1 MKRNKIYILLLSG
14 LLMASCS
21 KEEQPSPTP
30 GGEDALVTVSVAVDG
45 VAKTKSG
52 DGVQSKASET
62 TPTEEENAIK
72 NLTVVFID
80 AARNEVIGHT
90 YKNVTDGETDNNK
103 VTVAL
108 KTGTY
113 KMLVMANTKEV
124 NSFVPADYYDLI
136 ASLPE
141 QGGEKGFVMSNIAR
155 DVEIKSI
162 EGDDKNKNVI
172 SEKVKRV
179 VGRVDLSK
187 LDVNWKD
194 EDLQKIEGLEFHL
207 TQVFLANVRPKS
219 YLFDMT
225 DWKFGADTD
234 NKHPMEIKEG
244 YLCGIE
250 EYFHGGDIAEGNE
263 KDDNLSKGFSPATTI
278 KPDEESHTDLAS
290 FYAMTN
296 SDTKESGSA
305 PVILYIKGDLY
316 DSKNNKPVLTNR
328 YYRIKLAKG
337 VQRNTIY
344 RIEAT
349 IEGKGSPAPGDNK
362 DNVKMSVTIKVN
374 SWDDVTLD
382 TITIDEEIEI

>member
-52 DGVQSKASET
+52 DGAQSKVSET

-124 NSFVPADYYDLI
+124 NSFVPADYYALI

-219 YLFDMT
+219 YLFDMM
-225 DWKFGADTD
+225 DWNEAEVE
-234 NKHPMEIKEG
+234 KHPIEIKKG

-250 EYFHGGDIAEGNE
+250 KYVGDGDIAEGNE

-278 KPDEESHTDLAS
+278 KPDEKNHTDLAH

-296 SDTKESGSA
+296 SDTKESEY

-344 RIEAT
+344 KIEAT
-349 IEGKGSPAPGDNK
+349 IEGKGSPEPGDNK
-362 DNVKMSVTIKVN
+362 ENVKMSVTINVKT
-374 SWDDVTLD
+374 WDDMILD
-382 TITIDEEIEI
+382 TIKIDEEIEI

>member
-45 VAKTKSG
+45 VAKTK
-52 DGVQSKASET
+52 AESET
-62 TPTEEENAIK
+62 QPGNEKENAIK

-80 AARNEVIGHT
+80 AAKNEVIGHT
-90 YKNVTDGETDNNK
+90 YKEMTGSESEKK

-108 KTGTY
+108 KTGIY

-124 NSFVPADYYDLI
+124 NSFIPKDYYDLI

-141 QGGEKGFVMSNIAR
+141 QGGENGFVMSNIAQ
-155 DVEIKSI
+155 DVEIKAI
-162 EGDDKNKNVI
+162 EDNNKNENKI
-172 SEKVKRV
+172 SETVKRV

-194 EDLQKIEGLEFHL
+194 EDLKKIDGLEFRL

-225 DWKFGADTD
+225 GWDFMNDAEKHALE
-234 NKHPMEIKEG
+234 NKEDG
-244 YLCGIE
+244 YLCGIDKT
-250 EYFHGGDIAEGNE
+250 GGDIVTGNIPDKNLLYE
-263 KDDNLSKGFSPATTI
+263 CKDVTINSTTSKI
-278 KPDEESHTDLAS
+278 DLAH

-296 SDTKESGSA
+296 SDTKESGST

-316 DSKNNKPVLTNR
+316 DGAGNAVLTNR

-344 RIEAT
+344 KIEAT
-349 IEGKGSPAPGDNK
+349 IEGKGSPDPGDNK
-362 DNVKMSVTIKVN
+362 DNVKMSVTISVET
-374 SWDDVTLD
+374 WEGVTLD

>member
-62 TPTEEENAIK
+62 TPTKEENAIK

-90 YKNVTDGETDNNK
+90 YKEITSTESDNK

-124 NSFVPADYYDLI
+124 NSFIPKDYYDLI

-141 QGGEKGFVMSNIAR
+141 QGGEKGFVMSNIVR
-155 DVEIKSI
+155 DVDIEAGANSI
-162 EGDDKNKNVI
+162 ND
-172 SEKVKRV
+172 EKVKRV

-187 LDVNWKD
+187 LDVNWQD
-194 EDLQKIEGLEFHL
+194 EDLQKIDGLEFHL

-225 DWKFGADTD
+225 DWDFMNDAEKHALE
-234 NKHPMEIKEG
+234 NKKDG
-244 YLCGIE
+244 YLCGIDKT
-250 EYFHGGDIAEGNE
+250 GGDIVTENVLDE
-263 KDDNLSKGFSPATTI
+263 NLLSNYEDVTINSTTSK
-278 KPDEESHTDLAS
+278 TDLAH

-296 SDTKESGSA
+296 SDTKDGAA

-316 DSKNNKPVLTNR
+316 DSKNKKNVLTNR

-344 RIEAT
+344 KIEAT
-349 IEGKGSPAPGDNK
+349 IEGKGSPEPGDNK
-362 DNVKMSVTIKVN
+362 ENVKMSVTIKVN
-374 SWDDVTLD
+374 SWDDERLD

>member
-1 MKRNKIYILLLSG
+1 MLSG

-45 VAKTKSG
+45 VAKTK
-52 DGVQSKASET
+52 AESET
-62 TPTEEENAIK
+62 QSGNEKENAIK

-80 AARNEVIGHT
+80 AAKNEVIGHT
-90 YKNVTDGETDNNK
+90 YKEMTGSESEKK

-108 KTGTY
+108 KTGIY

-124 NSFVPADYYDLI
+124 NSFIPKDYYDLI

-141 QGGEKGFVMSNIAR
+141 QGGENGFVMSNIAQ
-155 DVEIKSI
+155 DVEIKAI
-162 EGDDKNKNVI
+162 EDNNKNENKI
-172 SEKVKRV
+172 SETVKRV

-194 EDLQKIEGLEFHL
+194 EDLKKIDGLEFRL

-225 DWKFGADTD
+225 GWDFMNDAEKHALE
-234 NKHPMEIKEG
+234 NKEDG
-244 YLCGIE
+244 YLCGIDKT
-250 EYFHGGDIAEGNE
+250 GGDIVTGNIPDKNLLYE
-263 KDDNLSKGFSPATTI
+263 CKDVTINSTTSKI
-278 KPDEESHTDLAS
+278 DLAH

-296 SDTKESGSA
+296 SDTKESGST

-316 DSKNNKPVLTNR
+316 DGAGNAVLTNR

-344 RIEAT
+344 KIEAT
-349 IEGKGSPAPGDNK
+349 IEGKGSPDPGDNK
-362 DNVKMSVTIKVN
+362 DNVKMSVTISVET
-374 SWDDVTLD
+374 WEGVTLD

>member
-45 VAKTKSG
+45 VAKTKAEPETHPG
-52 DGVQSKASET
+52 D
-62 TPTEEENAIK
+62 EEENAIK

-80 AARNEVIGHT
+80 AARNEVIGHA
-90 YKNVTDGETDNNK
+90 YKNVTASEADNNK

-141 QGGEKGFVMSNIAR
+141 QGGEKGFVMSNIVR
-155 DVEIKSI
+155 DVDIEAGANSI
-162 EGDDKNKNVI
+162 ND
-172 SEKVKRV
+172 EKVKRV

-194 EDLQKIEGLEFHL
+194 EDLKNIDGLEFRL

-225 DWKFGADTD
+225 DWAFETGTD
-234 NKHPMEIKEG
+234 GKHPMEFKEG
-244 YLCGIE
+244 YLCGIDK
-250 EYFHGGDIAEGNE
+250 YFHDGDIAEENT
-263 KDDNLSKGFSPATTI
+263 KDENLNKDFSNATI
-278 KPDEESHTDLAS
+278 KPGEENHIDLAH

-296 SDTKESGSA
+296 SDTKDGAA

-328 YYRIKLAKG
+328 YYRIKLANG

-344 RIEAT
+344 KIEAT
-349 IEGKGSPAPGDNK
+349 IEGKGSPEPGDNK
-362 DNVKMSVTIKVN
+362 ENVKMSVTIKVN
-374 SWDDVTLD
+374 SWDDERLD

>member
-45 VAKTKSG
+45 VAKTK
-52 DGVQSKASET
+52 AESET
-62 TPTEEENAIK
+62 QPGNEKENAIK

-80 AARNEVIGHT
+80 AAKNEVIGHT
-90 YKNVTDGETDNNK
+90 YKEMTGSESEKK

-108 KTGTY
+108 KTGIY

-124 NSFVPADYYDLI
+124 NSFIPKDYYDLI
-136 ASLPE
+136 TSLSE
-141 QGGEKGFVMSNIAR
+141 QGEGFVMSNIAR
-155 DVEIKSI
+155 DVEILSI

-179 VGRVDLSK
+179 VGRMDLSK

-194 EDLQKIEGLEFHL
+194 EDLKKIDGLEFRL

-219 YLFDMT
+219 YLFDMM
-225 DWKFGADTD
+225 DWKFETGTGE
-234 NKHPMEIKEG
+234 KHPMEIKEG

-250 EYFHGGDIAEGNE
+250 KYFHGGDIAEGNE
-263 KDDNLSKGFSPATTI
+263 KDDNLSKVFSPATTI
-278 KPDEESHTDLAS
+278 KPGEESHTDLAS

-296 SDTKESGSA
+296 SDAKDGAA

-316 DSKNNKPVLTNR
+316 DGAGNAVLTNR
-328 YYRIKLAKG
+328 YYRIKFAKG

-344 RIEAT
+344 KIEAT
-349 IEGKGSPAPGDNK
+349 IEGKGSPDPGDNK
-362 DNVKMSVTIKVN
+362 DNVKMSVTISVET
-374 SWDDVTLD
+374 WEGVTLD

>member
-62 TPTEEENAIK
+62 TPTKEENAIK

-90 YKNVTDGETDNNK
+90 YKEITSTESDNK

-124 NSFVPADYYDLI
+124 NSFIPKDYYDLI

-141 QGGEKGFVMSNIAR
+141 QGGEKGFVMSNIVR
-155 DVEIKSI
+155 DVDIEAGANSI
-162 EGDDKNKNVI
+162 ND
-172 SEKVKRV
+172 EKVKRV

-194 EDLQKIEGLEFHL
+194 EDLKNIDGLEFRL

-225 DWKFGADTD
+225 DWDFMNDAEKHALE
-234 NKHPMEIKEG
+234 NKKDG
-244 YLCGIE
+244 YLCGIDKT
-250 EYFHGGDIAEGNE
+250 GGDIVTENVLDE
-263 KDDNLSKGFSPATTI
+263 NLLYEYKDVTINSTTSK
-278 KPDEESHTDLAS
+278 TDLAR

-296 SDTKESGSA
+296 SDTKESGAA

-316 DSKNNKPVLTNR
+316 DSKNNKPILTNR

-344 RIEAT
+344 KIEAT
-349 IEGKGSPAPGDNK
+349 IEGKGSPEPGDNK
-362 DNVKMSVTIKVN
+362 ENVKMSVTIKVN
-374 SWDDVTLD
+374 SWDDERLD

>member
-1 MKRNKIYILLLSG
+1 MKRNKIYSLLLSG

-45 VAKTKSG
+45 VAKTK
-52 DGVQSKASET
+52 AESET
-62 TPTEEENAIK
+62 QPGDEKENAIK

-90 YKNVTDGETDNNK
+90 YKEMTSSESEKK

-108 KTGTY
+108 KTGIY

-124 NSFVPADYYDLI
+124 NSFIPKDYYDLI

-141 QGGEKGFVMSNIAR
+141 QGGENGFVMSNIVR
-155 DVEIKSI
+155 DVEIKAI
-162 EGDDKNKNVI
+162 EDNNKNENKI
-172 SEKVKRV
+172 SETVKRV

-194 EDLQKIEGLEFHL
+194 EDLKKIDGLEFRL

-225 DWKFGADTD
+225 SWGFDISTD
-234 NKHPMEIKEG
+234 KHSMEIKDG
-244 YLCGIE
+244 YLCGIGNYVE
-250 EYFHGGDIAEGNE
+250 GGDIAKGNV
-263 KDDNLSKGFSPATTI
+263 KDDNLNQEDFVTN
-278 KPDEESHTDLAS
+278 PDGSNQTELAR

-296 SDTKESGSA
+296 SYKGSENVA
-305 PVILYIKGDLY
+305 GEYPVILYIKGDLY
-316 DSKNNKPVLTNR
+316 DGAGNAVLRNR

-344 RIEAT
+344 KIEVT
-349 IEGKGSPAPGDNK
+349 IEGKGSPEPGDNK
-362 DNVKMSVTIKVN
+362 DNVKMSVTISVET
-374 SWDDVTLD
+374 WEGVTLD

>member
-45 VAKTKSG
+45 VAKTKAEPETHPG
-52 DGVQSKASET
+52 D
-62 TPTEEENAIK
+62 EEENAIK

-80 AARNEVIGHT
+80 AARNEVIGHA
-90 YKNVTDGETDNNK
+90 YKNVTASEADNNK

-141 QGGEKGFVMSNIAR
+141 QGGEKGFVMSNIVR
-155 DVEIKSI
+155 DVDIEAGANSI
-162 EGDDKNKNVI
+162 ND
-172 SEKVKRV
+172 EKVKRV

-194 EDLQKIEGLEFHL
+194 EDLKNIDGLEFRL

-225 DWKFGADTD
+225 DWAFETGTD
-234 NKHPMEIKEG
+234 GKHPMEFKEG
-244 YLCGIE
+244 YLCGIDK
-250 EYFHGGDIAEGNE
+250 YFHDGDIAEENT
-263 KDDNLSKGFSPATTI
+263 KDENLNKDFSNATI
-278 KPDEESHTDLAS
+278 KPGEENHIDLAH

-296 SDTKESGSA
+296 SDTKDGAA

-344 RIEAT
+344 KIEAT
-349 IEGKGSPAPGDNK
+349 IEGKGSPEPGDNK
-362 DNVKMSVTIKVN
+362 ENVKMSVTIKVN
-374 SWDDVTLD
+374 SWDDERLD

>member
-45 VAKTKSG
+45 VAKTK
-52 DGVQSKASET
+52 AESET
-62 TPTEEENAIK
+62 QPGNEKENAIK

-80 AARNEVIGHT
+80 AAKNEVIGHT
-90 YKNVTDGETDNNK
+90 YKEMTGSESEKK

-108 KTGTY
+108 KTGIY

-124 NSFVPADYYDLI
+124 NSFIPKDYYDLI

-141 QGGEKGFVMSNIAR
+141 QGGENGFVMSNIAQ
-155 DVEIKSI
+155 DVEIKAI
-162 EGDDKNKNVI
+162 EDNNKNENKI
-172 SEKVKRV
+172 SETVKRV

-194 EDLQKIEGLEFHL
+194 EDLKKIDGLEFRL

-225 DWKFGADTD
+225 GWDFMNDAEKHALE
-234 NKHPMEIKEG
+234 NKEDG
-244 YLCGIE
+244 YLCGIDKT
-250 EYFHGGDIAEGNE
+250 GGDIVTGNIPDKNLLYE
-263 KDDNLSKGFSPATTI
+263 CKDVTINSTTSKI
-278 KPDEESHTDLAS
+278 DLAH

-296 SDTKESGSA
+296 SDTKESGST

-316 DSKNNKPVLTNR
+316 DGAGNAVLTNR

-344 RIEAT
+344 KIEAT
-349 IEGKGSPAPGDNK
+349 IEGKGSPEPGDNK
-362 DNVKMSVTIKVN
+362 DNVKMSVTISVET
-374 SWDDVTLD
+374 WEGVTLD

>member
-45 VAKTKSG
+45 VAKTKAEPETQPG
-52 DGVQSKASET
+52 DTK
-62 TPTEEENAIK
+62 ENAIK

-80 AARNEVIGHT
+80 TVRNEVIGHT

-124 NSFVPADYYDLI
+124 NSFVPADYYALI

-155 DVEIKSI
+155 NVEIKAI
-162 EGDDKNKNVI
+162 DGDNKNVNVI

-194 EDLQKIEGLEFHL
+194 EDLKNIDGLEFHL

-219 YLFDMT
+219 YLFDMM
-225 DWKFGADTD
+225 DWKFEAGTE
-234 NKHPMEIKEG
+234 KHPIEIKDG

-250 EYFHGGDIAEGNE
+250 KYFHGGDIAERNE
-263 KDDNLSKGFSPATTI
+263 KDDNLSKGFSPATII
-278 KPDEESHTDLAS
+278 KPGEKNTDLAH

-296 SDTKESGSA
+296 SDTKESEY

-316 DSKNNKPVLTNR
+316 DSKNDKPVLKNR

-344 RIEAT
+344 KIEAT
-349 IEGKGSPAPGDNK
+349 IEGKGSPEPGDNK
-362 DNVKMSVTIKVN
+362 ENAKMSVTIKVKT
-374 SWDDVTLD
+374 WDDVTLD

>member
-45 VAKTKSG
+45 VAKTK
-52 DGVQSKASET
+52 AESET
-62 TPTEEENAIK
+62 QPGDEKENAIK

-90 YKNVTDGETDNNK
+90 YKNVTASEADNNK

-113 KMLVMANTKEV
+113 KMLVMANTEEV
-124 NSFVPADYYDLI
+124 NSFIPADYYKLTT
-136 ASLPE
+136 SLSE
-141 QGGEKGFVMSNIAR
+141 QGEEKGFVMSNIVR
-155 DVEIKSI
+155 DVEIKAI
-162 EGDDKNKNVI
+162 EGDEKNVNEI

-187 LDVNWKD
+187 LDVNWQD
-194 EDLQKIEGLEFHL
+194 EDLQKIDGLEFHL

-225 DWKFGADTD
+225 DWDFMNDAEKHVLE
-234 NKHPMEIKEG
+234 NKEDG
-244 YLCGIE
+244 YLCGIDKT
-250 EYFHGGDIAEGNE
+250 GGDIVVGNVLDE
-263 KDDNLSKGFSPATTI
+263 NLLYEYKDVTINSTTSK
-278 KPDEESHTDLAS
+278 TDLAH

-296 SDTKESGSA
+296 SDTKDGAA

-344 RIEAT
+344 KIEAT
-349 IEGKGSPAPGDNK
+349 IEGKGSPEPGDNK
-362 DNVKMSVTIKVN
+362 ENVKMSVTIKVN
-374 SWDDVTLD
+374 SWDDVTLE
-382 TITIDEEIEI
+382 TITINEEIEI

>member
-45 VAKTKSG
+45 VAKTK
-52 DGVQSKASET
+52 AESET
-62 TPTEEENAIK
+62 QPGNEKENAIK

-80 AARNEVIGHT
+80 AAKNEVIGHT
-90 YKNVTDGETDNNK
+90 YKEMTGSESEKK

-108 KTGTY
+108 KTGIY

-124 NSFVPADYYDLI
+124 NSFIPKDYYDLI
-136 ASLPE
+136 TSLSE
-141 QGGEKGFVMSNIAR
+141 QGEGFVMSNIAR
-155 DVEIKSI
+155 DVEILSI

-179 VGRVDLSK
+179 VGRMDLSK

-194 EDLQKIEGLEFHL
+194 EDLKKIDGLEFRL

-219 YLFDMT
+219 YLFDMM
-225 DWKFGADTD
+225 DWKFETGTGE
-234 NKHPMEIKEG
+234 KHPMEIKEG

-250 EYFHGGDIAEGNE
+250 KYFHGGDIAEGNE
-263 KDDNLSKGFSPATTI
+263 KDDNLSKVFSPATTI
-278 KPDEESHTDLAS
+278 KPGEESHTDLAS

-296 SDTKESGSA
+296 SDAKDGAA

-316 DSKNNKPVLTNR
+316 DGAGNAVLTNR
-328 YYRIKLAKG
+328 YYRIKFAKG

-344 RIEAT
+344 KIEAT
-349 IEGKGSPAPGDNK
+349 IEGKGSPEPGDNK
-362 DNVKMSVTIKVN
+362 DNVKMSVTISVET
-374 SWDDVTLD
+374 WEGVTLD

>member
-45 VAKTKSG
+45 VAKTKAEPETQPG
-52 DGVQSKASET
+52 DAK
-62 TPTEEENAIK
+62 ENAIK

-80 AARNEVIGHT
+80 TARNEVIGHT
-90 YKNVTDGETDNNK
+90 YKNVTESETDNNK

-207 TQVFLANVRPKS
+207 TQVFLANVRPES

-225 DWKFGADTD
+225 DWKFEADTD

-244 YLCGIE
+244 YLCGID

-316 DSKNNKPVLTNR
+316 DIKNNKPVLTNR

-344 RIEAT
+344 KIEAT
-349 IEGKGSPAPGDNK
+349 IEGKGSPVPGDNK

>member
-45 VAKTKSG
+45 VAKTK
-52 DGVQSKASET
+52 AESET
-62 TPTEEENAIK
+62 QPGDEKENAIK

-80 AARNEVIGHT
+80 AAKNEVIGHT
-90 YKNVTDGETDNNK
+90 YKEMTGSESEKK

-108 KTGTY
+108 KTGIY

-124 NSFVPADYYDLI
+124 NSFIPKDYYDLI

-141 QGGEKGFVMSNIAR
+141 QGGENGFVMSNIAQ
-155 DVEIKSI
+155 DVEIKAI
-162 EGDDKNKNVI
+162 EGDKKNVNEI

-187 LDVNWKD
+187 LDVNWENTDTNK
-194 EDLQKIEGLEFHL
+194 DLQGIDGLEFRL

-225 DWKFGADTD
+225 GWDFMNDAEKHALE
-234 NKHPMEIKEG
+234 NKEDG
-244 YLCGIE
+244 YLCGIDKT
-250 EYFHGGDIAEGNE
+250 GGDIVTGNIPDKNLLYE
-263 KDDNLSKGFSPATTI
+263 CKDVTINSTTSKI
-278 KPDEESHTDLAS
+278 DLAH

-316 DSKNNKPVLTNR
+316 DGAGNAVLTNR

-344 RIEAT
+344 KIEAT
-349 IEGKGSPAPGDNK
+349 IEGKGSPEPGDNK
-362 DNVKMSVTIKVN
+362 DNVKMSVTISVET
-374 SWDDVTLD
+374 WEGVTLD

>member
-21 KEEQPSPTP
+21 KEDAPSPVS

-45 VAKTKSG
+45 VAKTKAEPETQPG
-52 DGVQSKASET
+52 DEK
-62 TPTEEENAIK
+62 ENAIK

-90 YKNVTDGETDNNK
+90 YKKVTAGEADNNK

-113 KMLVMANTKEV
+113 KMLVMANTEEV

-141 QGGEKGFVMSNIAR
+141 QGGENGFVMSNIIR
-155 DVEIKSI
+155 DVEIQSI
-162 EGDDKNKNVI
+162 EGDDKNKNEI
-172 SEKVKRV
+172 SETVKRV
-179 VGRVDLSK
+179 VGRVELSK
-187 LDVNWKD
+187 LGVNWKNTD
-194 EDLQKIEGLEFHL
+194 TDKDLQGIDGLEFRL
-207 TQVFLANVRPKS
+207 SQVFLANVRPKS

-225 DWKFGADTD
+225 DWEFETSTGD
-234 NKHPMEIKEG
+234 KHPMEIKEG

-250 EYFHGGDIAEGNE
+250 EYFHGGDIAEGNT
-263 KDDNLSKGFSPATTI
+263 KDENLNKDFSNATI
-278 KPDEESHTDLAS
+278 KPGEDNPDLAH

-296 SDTKESGSA
+296 SDTKEGVA
-305 PVILYIKGDLY
+305 PVIFYIKGDLY

-344 RIEAT
+344 KIEAT
-349 IEGKGSPAPGDNK
+349 IEGKGSPDPGDNK
-362 DNVKMSVTIKVN
+362 DNVKMSVTINVET
-374 SWDDVTLD
+374 WQGVTLD

>member
-45 VAKTKSG
+45 VAKTKAEPETQPG
-52 DGVQSKASET
+52 DAK
-62 TPTEEENAIK
+62 ENAIK
-72 NLTVVFID
+72 NLTVVFFD
-80 AARNEVIGHT
+80 MARNEVIGHAF
-90 YKNVTDGETDNNK
+90 KQIVTDDGTNDK
-103 VTVAL
+103 TVRVAL

-113 KMLVMANTKEV
+113 KMLVMANTEEL
-124 NSFVPADYYDLI
+124 NSFIPADYYNLI
-136 ASLPE
+136 ATLSE
-141 QGGEKGFVMSNIAR
+141 QGDAFVMSNIAR
-155 DVEIKSI
+155 DVEIKAI
-162 EGDDKNKNVI
+162 EDDDKNENKI

-219 YLFDMT
+219 YLFDMI
-225 DWKFGADTD
+225 DWKFEADTD

-278 KPDEESHTDLAS
+278 KPDEESHTDLAH

-296 SDTKESGSA
+296 SDTKEGVA

-344 RIEAT
+344 KIEAT
-349 IEGKGSPAPGDNK
+349 IEGKGSPDPGDNK
-362 DNVKMSVTIKVN
+362 ENVKMSVTINVET
-374 SWDDVTLD
+374 WQGVTLD

>member
-45 VAKTKSG
+45 VAKTKAEPGTQPG
-52 DGVQSKASET
+52 DAK
-62 TPTEEENAIK
+62 ENAIK

-90 YKNVTDGETDNNK
+90 YKNVTEGETDNNK
-103 VTVAL
+103 VTVAI

-225 DWKFGADTD
+225 DWKFEADTD

-328 YYRIKLAKG
+328 CYRIKLAKG

-344 RIEAT
+344 KIEAT
-349 IEGKGSPAPGDNK
+349 IEGKGSPDPGDNK
-362 DNVKMSVTIKVN
+362 ENVKMSVTISVET
-374 SWDDVTLD
+374 WVGVTLD

>member
-62 TPTEEENAIK
+62 TPTKEENAIK

-90 YKNVTDGETDNNK
+90 YKNVTASEADNNK

-113 KMLVMANTKEV
+113 KMLVMANTEEV
-124 NSFVPADYYDLI
+124 NSFIPKDYYDLI

-141 QGGEKGFVMSNIAR
+141 QGGENGFVMSNIAR
-155 DVEIKSI
+155 DVDIEAGANSI
-162 EGDDKNKNVI
+162 ND
-172 SEKVKRV
+172 EKVKRV

-187 LDVNWKD
+187 LDVNWQD
-194 EDLQKIEGLEFHL
+194 EDLQKIDGLEFHL

-225 DWKFGADTD
+225 DWDFMNDAEKHVLE
-234 NKHPMEIKEG
+234 NKEDG
-244 YLCGIE
+244 YLCGIDKT
-250 EYFHGGDIAEGNE
+250 GGDIVVGNVLDE
-263 KDDNLSKGFSPATTI
+263 NLLYEYKDVTINSTTSK
-278 KPDEESHTDLAS
+278 TDLAR

-296 SDTKESGSA
+296 SDAKDGAA

-316 DSKNNKPVLTNR
+316 DGAGNAVLTNR
-328 YYRIKLAKG
+328 YYRIKFAKG

-344 RIEAT
+344 KIEAT
-349 IEGKGSPAPGDNK
+349 IEGKGSPDPGDNK
-362 DNVKMSVTIKVN
+362 DNVKMSVTISVET
-374 SWDDVTLD
+374 WEGVTLD

>member
-45 VAKTKSG
+45 VAKTKAEPETQLG
-52 DGVQSKASET
+52 DEK
-62 TPTEEENAIK
+62 ENAIK

-90 YKNVTDGETDNNK
+90 YKNVTASEADNNK

-141 QGGEKGFVMSNIAR
+141 QGGEKGFVMSNIVR
-155 DVEIKSI
+155 DVDIEAGANSI
-162 EGDDKNKNVI
+162 ND
-172 SEKVKRV
+172 EKVKRV

-187 LDVNWKD
+187 LDVNWQD
-194 EDLQKIEGLEFHL
+194 EDLQKIDGLEFHL

-225 DWKFGADTD
+225 DWDFMNDAEKHVLE
-234 NKHPMEIKEG
+234 NKEDG
-244 YLCGIE
+244 YLCGIDKT
-250 EYFHGGDIAEGNE
+250 GGDIVTENVLDE
-263 KDDNLSKGFSPATTI
+263 NLLYEYKDVTINSTTSK
-278 KPDEESHTDLAS
+278 TDLAR

-296 SDTKESGSA
+296 SDTKESGAA

-344 RIEAT
+344 KIEAT
-349 IEGKGSPAPGDNK
+349 IEGKGSPEPGDNK
-362 DNVKMSVTIKVN
+362 ENVKMSVTIKVN
-374 SWDDVTLD
+374 SWDDETLD
-382 TITIDEEIEI
+382 TIKIDEEIEI

>member
-62 TPTEEENAIK
+62 TPTKEENVIK

-90 YKNVTDGETDNNK
+90 YKEITSTESDNK

-124 NSFVPADYYDLI
+124 NSFIPKDYYDLI

-141 QGGEKGFVMSNIAR
+141 QGGEKGFVMSNIVR
-155 DVEIKSI
+155 DVDIEAGANSI
-162 EGDDKNKNVI
+162 ND
-172 SEKVKRV
+172 EKVKRV

-187 LDVNWKD
+187 LAVNWQD
-194 EDLQKIEGLEFHL
+194 EDLQKIDGLEFHL

-225 DWKFGADTD
+225 DWDFMNDAEKHALE
-234 NKHPMEIKEG
+234 NKKDG
-244 YLCGIE
+244 YLCGIDKT
-250 EYFHGGDIAEGNE
+250 GGDIVTENVLDE
-263 KDDNLSKGFSPATTI
+263 NLLYEYKDVTINSTTSK
-278 KPDEESHTDLAS
+278 TDLAR

-296 SDTKESGSA
+296 SDTKESGAA

-344 RIEAT
+344 KIEAT
-349 IEGKGSPAPGDNK
+349 IEGKGSPEPGDNK
-362 DNVKMSVTIKVN
+362 ENVKMSVTIKVN
-374 SWDDVTLD
+374 SWDDERLD

>member
-21 KEEQPSPTP
+21 KEEGSSPVP
-30 GGEDALVTVSVAVDG
+30 GGEEALVTVSVAVDG
-45 VAKTKSG
+45 VAKTKADAG
-52 DGVQSKASET
+52 
-62 TPTEEENAIK
+62 TPTEAENAIK

-80 AARNEVIGHT
+80 TVRNEVIGHT
-90 YKNVTDGETDNNK
+90 YKEITTDSDKK

-108 KTGTY
+108 KTGEY

-124 NSFVPADYYDLI
+124 NSFSPKDYYGLNT
-136 ASLPE
+136 SLSE
-141 QGGEKGFVMSNIAR
+141 QGEGFVMSNIAR
-155 DVEIKSI
+155 NVEIKAI
-162 EGDDKNKNVI
+162 DGDNKNVNEI
-172 SEKVKRV
+172 SETVKRV

-187 LDVNWKD
+187 LSVNWKNTD
-194 EDLQKIEGLEFHL
+194 TDKDLQGIDGLEFHL

-225 DWKFGADTD
+225 DWKFDAGTE
-234 NKHPMEIKEG
+234 KHPIEIKDG

-250 EYFHGGDIAEGNE
+250 KFFNGGDIAEGNV
-263 KDDNLSKGFSPATTI
+263 KDDKLNEGFTPATTI
-278 KPDEESHTDLAS
+278 ITEENNHTDLAR
-290 FYAMTN
+290 FYVMTN
-296 SDTKESGSA
+296 SYKGSENVKGEY

-316 DSKNNKPVLTNR
+316 DSKNKKPVLTNR

-344 RIEAT
+344 KIEAT
-349 IEGKGSPAPGDNK
+349 IEGKGSPEPGDNK
-362 DNVKMSVTIKVN
+362 DNAKMSVTINVKT
-374 SWDDVTLD
+374 WDDVTLD

>member
-1 MKRNKIYILLLSG
+1 MKRNKIYSLLLSG

-45 VAKTKSG
+45 VAKTK
-52 DGVQSKASET
+52 AESET
-62 TPTEEENAIK
+62 QPGDEKENAIK

-90 YKNVTDGETDNNK
+90 YKEMTSSESEKK

-108 KTGTY
+108 KTGIY

-124 NSFVPADYYDLI
+124 NSFIPKDYYDLI

-141 QGGEKGFVMSNIAR
+141 QGGENGFVMSNIVR
-155 DVEIKSI
+155 DVEIKAI
-162 EGDDKNKNVI
+162 EDNNKNENKI
-172 SEKVKRV
+172 SETVKRV

-194 EDLQKIEGLEFHL
+194 EDLKKIDGLEFRL

-225 DWKFGADTD
+225 SWGFDISTD
-234 NKHPMEIKEG
+234 KHSMEIKDG
-244 YLCGIE
+244 YLCGIGNYVE
-250 EYFHGGDIAEGNE
+250 GGDIAKGNV
-263 KDDNLSKGFSPATTI
+263 KDDNLNQEDFVTN
-278 KPDEESHTDLAS
+278 PDGSNQTELAR

-296 SDTKESGSA
+296 SYKGSENVA
-305 PVILYIKGDLY
+305 GEYPVILYIKGDLY
-316 DSKNNKPVLTNR
+316 DGAGNAVLRNR

-344 RIEAT
+344 KIEVT
-349 IEGKGSPAPGDNK
+349 IEGKGSPELGDNK
-362 DNVKMSVTIKVN
+362 DNVKMSVTISVET
-374 SWDDVTLD
+374 WEGVTLD

>member
-45 VAKTKSG
+45 VAKTK
-52 DGVQSKASET
+52 AESET
-62 TPTEEENAIK
+62 QPGDEKENAIK
-72 NLTVVFID
+72 KLTVVFID

-90 YKNVTDGETDNNK
+90 YKEMTSSESEKK

-108 KTGTY
+108 KTGIY

-124 NSFVPADYYDLI
+124 NSFIPKDYYDLI

-141 QGGEKGFVMSNIAR
+141 QGGENGFVMSNIVR
-155 DVEIKSI
+155 DVEIKAI
-162 EGDDKNKNVI
+162 EDNNKNENKI
-172 SEKVKRV
+172 SETVKRV

-194 EDLQKIEGLEFHL
+194 EDLKKIDGLEFRL

-225 DWKFGADTD
+225 SWGFDISTD
-234 NKHPMEIKEG
+234 KHSMEIKDG
-244 YLCGIE
+244 YLCGIGNYVE
-250 EYFHGGDIAEGNE
+250 GGDIAKGNV
-263 KDDNLSKGFSPATTI
+263 KDDNLNQEDFVTN
-278 KPDEESHTDLAS
+278 PDGSNQTELAR

-296 SDTKESGSA
+296 SYKGSENVA
-305 PVILYIKGDLY
+305 GEYPVILYIKGDLY
-316 DSKNNKPVLTNR
+316 DGAGNAVLRNR

-344 RIEAT
+344 KIEVT
-349 IEGKGSPAPGDNK
+349 IEGKGSPEPGDNK
-362 DNVKMSVTIKVN
+362 DNVKMSVTISVET
-374 SWDDVTLD
+374 WEGVTLD

>member
-1 MKRNKIYILLLSG
+1 MKRNKIYILLLFG

-45 VAKTKSG
+45 VAKTKADPETQPG
-52 DGVQSKASET
+52 DEK
-62 TPTEEENAIK
+62 ENAIK

-80 AARNEVIGHT
+80 AAKNEVIGHT
-90 YKNVTDGETDNNK
+90 YKKVTAGETDNNK

-113 KMLVMANTKEV
+113 KMLVMANTEEV

-141 QGGEKGFVMSNIAR
+141 QGGENGFVMSNIIR
-155 DVEIKSI
+155 DVEIQSI
-162 EGDDKNKNVI
+162 EGDNKNVNEI
-172 SEKVKRV
+172 SETVKRV
-179 VGRVDLSK
+179 VGRVELSK
-187 LDVNWKD
+187 LGVNWKNTD
-194 EDLQKIEGLEFHL
+194 TDKDLQGIDGLEFRL
-207 TQVFLANVRPKS
+207 SQVFLANVRPKS

-225 DWKFGADTD
+225 DWKFDTGTE
-234 NKHPMEIKEG
+234 KHPIEIKDG

-250 EYFHGGDIAEGNE
+250 KFFNGGDIAEGNV
-263 KDDNLSKGFSPATTI
+263 KDDKLNEGFTPATTI
-278 KPDEESHTDLAS
+278 ITEENNHTDLAR
-290 FYAMTN
+290 FYVMTN
-296 SDTKESGSA
+296 SYKGSENVKGEY

-344 RIEAT
+344 KIEAT
-349 IEGKGSPAPGDNK
+349 IEGKGSPEPGDNK
-362 DNVKMSVTIKVN
+362 ENVKMSVTISVET
-374 SWDDVTLD
+374 WQGVTLD

>member
-45 VAKTKSG
+45 VAKTKAEPETQPG
-52 DGVQSKASET
+52 DAK
-62 TPTEEENAIK
+62 ENAIK
-72 NLTVVFID
+72 NLTVVFFD
-80 AARNEVIGHT
+80 MARNEVIGHAF
-90 YKNVTDGETDNNK
+90 KQIVTDDGTNDK
-103 VTVAL
+103 TVRVAL

-113 KMLVMANTKEV
+113 KMLVMANTEEL
-124 NSFVPADYYDLI
+124 NSFIPADYYNLI
-136 ASLPE
+136 ATLSE
-141 QGGEKGFVMSNIAR
+141 QGDAFVMSNIAR
-155 DVEIKSI
+155 DVEIKAI
-162 EGDDKNKNVI
+162 EDDDKNENKI

-219 YLFDMT
+219 YLFDMI
-225 DWKFGADTD
+225 DWKFEADTD
-234 NKHPMEIKEG
+234 NKLPMEIKEG

-296 SDTKESGSA
+296 SDTKESGAA

-344 RIEAT
+344 KIEAT
-349 IEGKGSPAPGDNK
+349 IEGKGSPDPGDNK
-362 DNVKMSVTIKVN
+362 DNVKMSVTINVKT
-374 SWDDVTLD
+374 WDDVTLD

>member
-62 TPTEEENAIK
+62 TPTKEENVIK

-90 YKNVTDGETDNNK
+90 YKEITSTESDNK

-124 NSFVPADYYDLI
+124 NSFIPKDYYDLI

-141 QGGEKGFVMSNIAR
+141 QGGEKGFVMSNIVR
-155 DVEIKSI
+155 DVDIEAGANSI
-162 EGDDKNKNVI
+162 ND
-172 SEKVKRV
+172 EKVKRV

-187 LDVNWKD
+187 LAVNWQD
-194 EDLQKIEGLEFHL
+194 EDLQKIDGLEFHL

-225 DWKFGADTD
+225 DWDFMNDAEKHALE
-234 NKHPMEIKEG
+234 NKKDG
-244 YLCGIE
+244 YLCGIDKT
-250 EYFHGGDIAEGNE
+250 GGDIVTENVLDE
-263 KDDNLSKGFSPATTI
+263 NLLYEYKDVTINSTTSK
-278 KPDEESHTDLAS
+278 TDLAR

-296 SDTKESGSA
+296 SDTKESGAA

-316 DSKNNKPVLTNR
+316 DSKNNKAVLRNR

-344 RIEAT
+344 KIEAT
-349 IEGKGSPAPGDNK
+349 IEGKGSPEPGDNK
-362 DNVKMSVTIKVN
+362 ENVKMSVTIKVN
-374 SWDDVTLD
+374 SWDDETLD
-382 TITIDEEIEI
+382 TIKIDEEIEI

>member
-45 VAKTKSG
+45 VAKTKAEPETQPG
-52 DGVQSKASET
+52 DAK
-62 TPTEEENAIK
+62 ENAIK
-72 NLTVVFID
+72 NLTVVFFD
-80 AARNEVIGHT
+80 MARNEVIGHAF
-90 YKNVTDGETDNNK
+90 KQIVTDDGTNDK
-103 VTVAL
+103 TVRVAL

-113 KMLVMANTKEV
+113 KMLVMANTEEL
-124 NSFVPADYYDLI
+124 NSFIPADYYNLI
-136 ASLPE
+136 ATLSE
-141 QGGEKGFVMSNIAR
+141 QGDAFVMSNIAR
-155 DVEIKSI
+155 DVEIKAI
-162 EGDDKNKNVI
+162 EDDDKNENKI

-219 YLFDMT
+219 YLFDMI
-225 DWKFGADTD
+225 DWKFEADTD

-278 KPDEESHTDLAS
+278 KPDEESHTDLAH

-296 SDTKESGSA
+296 SDTKEGVA

-344 RIEAT
+344 KIEAT
-349 IEGKGSPAPGDNK
+349 IEGKGSPDPGDNK
-362 DNVKMSVTIKVN
+362 ENVKMSVTINVVT
-374 SWDDVTLD
+374 WQGVTLD

>member
-45 VAKTKSG
+45 VAKTKADPETQPG
-52 DGVQSKASET
+52 DEK
-62 TPTEEENAIK
+62 ENAIK

-80 AARNEVIGHT
+80 AAKNEVIGHT
-90 YKNVTDGETDNNK
+90 YKKVTAGETDNNK

-113 KMLVMANTKEV
+113 KMLVMANTEEV

-141 QGGEKGFVMSNIAR
+141 QGGENGFVMSNIIR
-155 DVEIKSI
+155 DVEIQSI
-162 EGDDKNKNVI
+162 EGDNKNVNEI
-172 SEKVKRV
+172 SETVKRV
-179 VGRVDLSK
+179 VGRVELSK
-187 LDVNWKD
+187 LGVNWKNTD
-194 EDLQKIEGLEFHL
+194 TDKDLQGIDGLEFRL
-207 TQVFLANVRPKS
+207 SQVFLANVRPKS

-225 DWKFGADTD
+225 DWKFDAGTE
-234 NKHPMEIKEG
+234 KHPMEIKEG

-250 EYFHGGDIAEGNE
+250 EYFHGGDIAEGNT
-263 KDDNLSKGFSPATTI
+263 KDENLNKDFSNATI
-278 KPDEESHTDLAS
+278 KPGEDNPDLAH

-344 RIEAT
+344 KIEAT
-349 IEGKGSPAPGDNK
+349 IEGKGSPDPGDNK
-362 DNVKMSVTIKVN
+362 DNVKMSVTINVKT
-374 SWDDVTLD
+374 WDDVILD
-382 TITIDEEIEI
+382 TIKIDEEIEI

>member
-45 VAKTKSG
+45 VAKTK
-52 DGVQSKASET
+52 AESET
-62 TPTEEENAIK
+62 HPGDEKENAIK

-80 AARNEVIGHT
+80 AARNEVIGHA
-90 YKNVTDGETDNNK
+90 YKEITSTESDNK

-108 KTGTY
+108 KTGEY

-124 NSFVPADYYDLI
+124 NSFVPKEYYDQ
-136 ASLPE
+136 ATSLSD
-141 QGGEKGFVMSNIAR
+141 QGRDDKDFVMSNIVR
-155 DVEIKSI
+155 NVVINPKENEI
-162 EGDDKNKNVI
+162 D
-172 SEKVKRV
+172 EKVKRV

-187 LDVNWKD
+187 LDVNWQD
-194 EDLQKIEGLEFHL
+194 EDLQKIDGLEFHL
-207 TQVFLANVRPKS
+207 TQVFLANVRPDS
-219 YLFDMT
+219 YLFDML
-225 DWKFGADTD
+225 DWKFETGTYG
-234 NKHPMEIKEG
+234 KHPMEIKKG

-250 EYFHGGDIAEGNE
+250 EYFPGGDIAEENT
-263 KDDNLSKGFSPATTI
+263 KDENLNKDFSNATI
-278 KPDEESHTDLAS
+278 KPGEENHTDLAH

-296 SDTKESGSA
+296 SDTKDRAA

-344 RIEAT
+344 KIEAT
-349 IEGKGSPAPGDNK
+349 IEGKGSPEPGDNK
-362 DNVKMSVTIKVN
+362 ENVKMSVTIKVN
-374 SWDDVTLD
+374 SWDDERLD

>member
-45 VAKTKSG
+45 VAKTK
-52 DGVQSKASET
+52 AESET
-62 TPTEEENAIK
+62 QPGNEKENAIK

-80 AARNEVIGHT
+80 AAKNEVIGHT
-90 YKNVTDGETDNNK
+90 YKEMTGSESEKK

-108 KTGTY
+108 KTGIY

-124 NSFVPADYYDLI
+124 NSFIPKDYYDLI

-141 QGGEKGFVMSNIAR
+141 QGGENGFVMSNIAQ
-155 DVEIKSI
+155 DVEIKAI
-162 EGDDKNKNVI
+162 EDNNKNENKI
-172 SEKVKRV
+172 SETVKRV

-194 EDLQKIEGLEFHL
+194 EDLKKIDGLEFRL

-225 DWKFGADTD
+225 GWDFMNDAEKHALE
-234 NKHPMEIKEG
+234 NKEDG
-244 YLCGIE
+244 YLCGIDKT
-250 EYFHGGDIAEGNE
+250 GGDIVTGNIPDKNLLYE
-263 KDDNLSKGFSPATTI
+263 CKDVTINSTTSKI
-278 KPDEESHTDLAS
+278 DLAH

-296 SDTKESGSA
+296 SDTKESGST

-316 DSKNNKPVLTNR
+316 DGAGNAVLTNR
-328 YYRIKLAKG
+328 YYRIKFAKG

-344 RIEAT
+344 KIEAT
-349 IEGKGSPAPGDNK
+349 IEGKGSPDPGDNK
-362 DNVKMSVTIKVN
+362 DNVKMSVTISVET
-374 SWDDVTLD
+374 WEGVTLD